1 MNDQHQPPKRKWDY
15 SQPPEGSPQK
25 TANERKE
32 PFWKNKKTIRIFKY
46 ARYAIMIICG
56 LILWGLFIVF
66 INHSE
71 KYEDQIGT
79 LMAWFIVILVVFIIT
94 TISPAIVA
102 EFQKNTITKT
112 VYLSVTSELARIDS
126 LEGHDFEYYVA
137 RLLQAYGF
145 ENVSVTQG
153 SGDYGVDIIAYAGE
167 EKIAIQCKH
176 YAKPV
181 GIKAVQEV
189 YAGKMHYNAAEAV
202 VVTNSTFTDA
212 AFTLAQ
218 ETGVRLWDRDSLK
231 QMLTEIIEREKQAAN
246 TSSK

>member
-1 MNDQHQPPKRKWDY
+1 MGCLIASIIVLLFITSLIEINPVVGLILLALY
-15 SQPPEGSPQK
+15 IL
-25 TANERKE
+25 
-32 PFWKNKKTIRIFKY
+32 FF
-46 ARYAIMIICG
+46 AIMIR
-56 LILWGLFIVF
+56 WA
-66 INHSE
+66 SKDE
-71 KYEDQIGT
+71 KKP
-79 LMAWFIVILVVFIIT
+79 
-94 TISPAIVA
+94 SPHY
-102 EFQKNTITKT
+102 Q
-112 VYLSVTSELARIDS
+112 SVMEELAKIDS
-126 LEGHDFEYYVA
+126 LEGHSFEYYIA
-137 RLLQAYGF
+137 NLLRAFGLT
-145 ENVSVTQG
+145 NVTVTQG

-189 YAGKMHYNAAEAV
+189 YAGKAHYNAAEAV

-231 QMLTEIIEREKQAAN
+231 RMLTEIIEREEQAAN